1 MNILAFDQGT
11 TSSRAIL
18 FNDRFEALSSASQP
32 IEQIYP
38 AEGYVEH
45 SAEELFSSVLR
56 CAAECLYGLKIKPD
70 AIGIT
75 NQRETVVVWERAT
88 GRPIHNAIVWQCRRT
103 ADACEKLKRAGFADY
118 IKEKTGLPIDAY
130 FSATKISR
138 ILDTVP
144 GARESAERGE
154 LACGTVDSWLIYRL
168 TGNHLTDV
176 TNASRTML
184 YDIIN
189 RRWDKELCRIT
200 GVPECMLP
208 EVVDSAHDFGSV
220 RRDGDIPSSL
230 WGVHVLSALGDQQAS
245 LFGLRCFSEGDVK
258 NTYGTGCFTLMN
270 TGALPK
276 KDRDLITTP
285 AWSIGGRM
293 MYALEGSVFNAG
305 SAIQWLRDS
314 LGIISRAS
322 DITEAAER
330 SAKLDNDNVMFVSAF
345 TGLGAP
351 YWDMYTRAG
360 FVGITR
366 ATSKDRICRAVLEGI
381 AFQVYDLVR
390 AMETSGVSVNSL
402 TVDGGASASDYLM
415 KFQAGLLDLTITR
428 PDFTE
433 TTALGAAFMAAITL
447 GAADMDSLSVLE
459 PPCRKFSPSM
469 SEEQRRELLSV
480 WQRAVA
486 AIRAF

>member
-1 MNILAFDQGT
+1 
-11 TSSRAIL
+11 
-18 FNDRFEALSSASQP
+18 
-32 IEQIYP
+32 
-38 AEGYVEH
+38 
-45 SAEELFSSVLR
+45 
-56 CAAECLYGLKIKPD
+56 
-70 AIGIT
+70 
-75 NQRETVVVWERAT
+75 
-88 GRPIHNAIVWQCRRT
+88 
-103 ADACEKLKRAGFADY
+103 
-118 IKEKTGLPIDAY
+118 
-130 FSATKISR
+130 
-138 ILDTVP
+138 
-144 GARESAERGE
+144 
-154 LACGTVDSWLIYRL
+154 
-168 TGNHLTDV
+168 
-176 TNASRTML
+176 
-184 YDIIN
+184 
-189 RRWDKELCRIT
+189 
-200 GVPECMLP
+200 MLP

-351 YWDMYTRAG
+351 YWDMYARAG